1 MCIQLGKRTA
11 ATEVDVI
18 AAERS
23 RSTRRERPRRR
34 GRRTHRV
41 RWFHSPSCAT
51 EICESPSA
59 PANGSI
65 DRPTIRSNERSNDSR
80 GRTTRA
86 HSRRVHPTDDR
97 LDRRVFV
104 PHRRARGRA
113 VVAIARAPCARA
125 STARTSSCSPGRN
138 RRAASSYSSNSIAPA
153 CVKPVSRVTRTCARR
168 RARTRCRPTRRLRAT
183 RRTPSRRRR
192 RRRRSRREKA
202 RDTVRTRRGAV
213 VRHPRSFPLRP

>member
-1 MCIQLGKRTA
+1 MCIQSGKRTA
-11 ATEVDVI
+11 ATDVDVI

-41 RWFHSPSCAT
+41 RCFHSRLEFSS
-51 EICESPSA
+51 SPSA

-65 DRPTIRSNERSNDSR
+65 DRSTIRSNERSNDSR
-80 GRTTRA
+80 RRTTRA
-86 HSRRVHPTDDR
+86 HTRRVHPTDDR
-97 LDRRVFV
+97 FNRRVFV
-104 PHRRARGRA
+104 PHRRVRGRA

-125 STARTSSCSPGRN
+125 STGHTFFCSLGRN

-168 RARTRCRPTRRLRAT
+168 RARTRCRPTRRLRAM
-183 RRTPSRRRR
+183 RRTPSRPRR
-192 RRRRSRREKA
+192 
-202 RDTVRTRRGAV
+202 
-213 VRHPRSFPLRP
+213 